1 MMLMQNWV
9 GGGGVGENKV
19 HYGRCARG
27 LFLGFSADEKS
38 WYLVLRS
45 NLIVLE

>member
-1 MMLMQNWV
+1 M
-9 GGGGVGENKV
+9 GGNKV
-19 HYGRCARG
+19 HYERCARG
-27 LFLGFSADEKS
+27 LSLGFSADEKS

>member
-1 MMLMQNWV
+1 M
-9 GGGGVGENKV
+9 GGAKKV
-19 HYGRCARG
+19 HYGRCASG
-27 LFLGFSADEKS
+27 LSLGFSADEKT